1 MRTISYDTK
10 MNELFVV
17 KRKHGIKVGNMGMQK
32 KKKKDKKTLSGKRE
46 EELASSK
53 ICL

>member
-1 MRTISYDTK
+1 MRTVSYDMK

-32 KKKKDKKTLSGKRE
+32 KKIKKGQKNPVKE